1 MEQLLIFLLG
11 SFSVLIL
18 LAVGIIFK
26 IRKEIEDY
34 RDENG
39 EIQLGIENEMWDSI
53 DLLERRIDQEID
65 RTDNGQDQLHKEIDK
80 IYELIDKIS
89 EED

>member
-1 MEQLLIFLLG
+1 MEQLLMFLLG
-11 SFSVLIL
+11 AFSVVIL

-34 RDENG
+34 RNEYG
-39 EIQLGIENEMWDSI
+39 EIQLGIENEMWESI

-65 RTDNGQDQLHKEIDK
+65 RTDNGQDQLHREIDK

>member
-1 MEQLLIFLLG
+1 MEQLLMFLLG
-11 SFSVLIL
+11 AFSVVIL

-26 IRKEIEDY
+26 IRKEIADY

-65 RTDNGQDQLHKEIDK
+65 RTDNGQDQLHREIDK